1 MVLQPLLLLLLTT
14 AVTAF
19 HRSSYPIKSYLS
31 SKKSS
36 VITMGIK
43 SPVRYSTQDWWDCLV
58 SLPSSRILART
69 KKCITFF
76 TLWALLVTIAY
87 KFFRLQF
94 TLPASIN
101 SVLGS
106 ALGLLLVFR
115 TNSSY
120 DRFWEA
126 RKAQSSVV
134 MACRNIA
141 SHAYTHVPKINH
153 AALAAMLT
161 AYVIIQK
168 QHLQGVTSI
177 QELEPLKKYLSKSSH
192 SDVQNILENISK
204 KRNPPL
210 YVLRTLESFIHHSL
224 MEKYR
229 DPEQNSLTSPK
240 YIEKHFIELLHVLS
254 NSLAICERILKQ
266 PVPLDY
272 SRHTSRFLSLYLLA
286 LPFNLVTSLGWLTVP
301 IISAVC
307 WSFVSVQEIGHF
319 IEEPFDKETQ
329 VIPLNQI
336 VSVVRLDVSEILDG
350 VIESPELD
358 SAEAVMFRETL
369 NNSREKESFFSYY
382 MEPQ

>member
-1 MVLQPLLLLLLTT
+1 
-14 AVTAF
+14 
-19 HRSSYPIKSYLS
+19 
-31 SKKSS
+31 
-36 VITMGIK
+36 
-43 SPVRYSTQDWWDCLV
+43 
-58 SLPSSRILART
+58 
-69 KKCITFF
+69 
-76 TLWALLVTIAY
+76 
-87 KFFRLQF
+87 
-94 TLPASIN
+94 
-101 SVLGS
+101 
-106 ALGLLLVFR
+106 
-115 TNSSY
+115 
-120 DRFWEA
+120 
-126 RKAQSSVV
+126 
-134 MACRNIA
+134 
-141 SHAYTHVPKINH
+141 
-153 AALAAMLT
+153 
-161 AYVIIQK
+161 
-168 QHLQGVTSI
+168 
-177 QELEPLKKYLSKSSH
+177 
-192 SDVQNILENISK
+192 
-204 KRNPPL
+204 
-210 YVLRTLESFIHHSL
+210 

-229 DPEQNSLTSPK
+229 DPEQYSLTSPK
-240 YIEKHFIELLHVLS
+240 YIEKHFIESLNYLS

-266 PVPLDY
+266 PVPLSY